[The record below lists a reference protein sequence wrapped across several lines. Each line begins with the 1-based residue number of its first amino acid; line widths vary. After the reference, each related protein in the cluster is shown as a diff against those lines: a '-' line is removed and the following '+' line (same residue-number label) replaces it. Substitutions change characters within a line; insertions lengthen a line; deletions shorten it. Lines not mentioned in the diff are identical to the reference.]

1 MSQQQDH
8 KFQNSRPNRH
18 KPSVVKEYG
27 FWWAKA
33 YDKNN
38 HFRAEIADSHA
49 EALDKALSLVTADD
63 EAQQ

>member
-1 MSQQQDH
+1 MSTQQGH

-38 HFRAEIADSHA
+38 HFRAEMADTHA
-49 EALDKALSLVTADD
+49 EALDKALSLIAG
-63 EAQQ
+63 EGQQQ